1 MHTIDLGIV
10 LSASPEN
17 LPCPAIVSVTRVLLE
32 KNKWALHANN
42 VVRVDLVRVKPI
54 LDALTAPKVF
64 TKSKQEHRTVCHVCP
79 ANFKSS
85 RVNRLVTRARRK
97 HLAKVPM
104 LLDVHHVILAKNR
117 SRAVRNVLNALLV
130 KPVLG

>member
-1 MHTIDLGIV
+1 MHMINWRIV
-10 LSASPEN
+10 LSVWQEN
-17 LPCPAIVSVTRVLLE
+17 LPRWAIVSVNRAVLE
-32 KNKWALHANN
+32 HNKWARHANN

-54 LDALTAPKVF
+54 LHALTAPKVF

-85 RVNRLVTRARRK
+85 RVNRLVTDARPK

-117 SRAVRNVLNALLV
+117 SKAVRNVLNALLV

>member
-1 MHTIDLGIV
+1 MHMMNWRIV
-10 LSASPEN
+10 LSVWQES
-17 LPCPAIVSVTRVLLE
+17 LPRWAIVSVTRVVLE
-32 KNKWALHANN
+32 HNKWARHANN

-54 LDALTAPKVF
+54 SHALTAPKDF
-64 TKSKQEHRTVCHVCP
+64 TKSKQEHLTVCHVCP

-85 RVNRLVTRARRK
+85 KVNRLVTDARPK

-104 LLDVHHVILAKNR
+104 LLDVHHVILVKNR
-117 SRAVRNVLNALLV
+117 SKAVRNVLNALLV